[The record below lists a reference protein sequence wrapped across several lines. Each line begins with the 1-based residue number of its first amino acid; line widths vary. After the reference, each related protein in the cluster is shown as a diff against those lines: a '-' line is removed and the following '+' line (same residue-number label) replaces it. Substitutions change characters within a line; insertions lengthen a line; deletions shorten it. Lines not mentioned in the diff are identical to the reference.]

1 MREYSI
7 GEYEVKHEISNGKI
21 RQPYRYH
28 NFSDMWEKD
37 TVYIYSDRIPGVK
50 KDYLRSLSGRSNK
63 AFIVKKNSPFKLRS
77 KGGAYNSYNNILGL
91 DRYPKGV
98 WRARIKEFQYV
109 QSLMTKRVIDL
120 DALEVPQAF
129 VDARK
134 KQSLKVVNGV
144 AVAKERRKK
153 LEGEVTGKLASAL
166 ERTVYG
172 QYSKFVP
179 ATIQMATA
187 HQSPCLIV
195 YGAASETTKMDTLY
209 SIFPKHIRFMA
220 FSDRELTRLKDI
232 DLHNWIHIDK
242 FMKGDHIVFRRAVTA
257 ALIYKFKRE
266 TYRNVF
272 DKSYRMKN
280 ISTDIANK
288 LEELA
293 QYSSRYY
300 MHGNDEMLN
309 SMIELAQENNLFD
322 YSIYSTYTEI
332 RDVFAKLPFIE
343 HMFRASSNYETDKDG
358 MNEAIRDLFK
368 YYKQRIDW
376 KHYNIRLNE
385 DVISPMV
392 ESEIEELI

>member
-1 MREYSI
+1 
-7 GEYEVKHEISNGKI
+7 
-21 RQPYRYH
+21 
-28 NFSDMWEKD
+28 
-37 TVYIYSDRIPGVK
+37 
-50 KDYLRSLSGRSNK
+50 
-63 AFIVKKNSPFKLRS
+63 
-77 KGGAYNSYNNILGL
+77 
-91 DRYPKGV
+91 
-98 WRARIKEFQYV
+98 
-109 QSLMTKRVIDL
+109 
-120 DALEVPQAF
+120 
-129 VDARK
+129 
-134 KQSLKVVNGV
+134 VVNGV

-179 ATIQMATA
+179 ATIQMAKA

-195 YGAASETTKMDTLY
+195 YGPTSDTSKMDTLY

-242 FMKGDHIVFRRAVTA
+242 FMKGEHIVFRRAVTA

-266 TYRNVF
+266 QYRNVF
-272 DKSYRMKN
+272 DKMHRMKN

-288 LEELA
+288 MEELA
-293 QYSSRYY
+293 QYSSMYY
-300 MHGNDEMLN
+300 MHGNEEMLD
-309 SMIELAQENNLFD
+309 SMIKLAEENNLFD
-322 YSIYSTYTEI
+322 HSIYSTYTSL
-332 RDVFAKLPFIE
+332 RDIFEKLPFIE
-343 HMFRASSNYETDKDG
+343 PVFGACSNYEREKDG

-376 KHYNIRLNE
+376 KHYNVRLNE
-385 DVISPMV
+385 DVVKPMI